1 MTLHPH
7 HGQHPP
13 SPTPLL
19 TPSCLLCYTN
29 MTRGCQQLQIT
40 HTTTDVQTITAN
52 HFGLIR
58 EREKKHRSKVK
69 SCFSPPH
76 TVSLLHTFKDFQWIN
91 ESSETVD
98 GRLLIPV
105 VTAGATVWGQHP
117 DKSPPVTVNTTKHQT
132 DLHQGRRTT
141 SSPVCFLM
149 KFWSLKYRRKLTEET
164 NSQKSFPESSV
175 ENKSMLKAIKK

>member
-13 SPTPLL
+13 PTPLL

-58 EREKKHRSKVK
+58 EREKKHWEVK
-69 SCFSPPH
+69 GQILFFSS